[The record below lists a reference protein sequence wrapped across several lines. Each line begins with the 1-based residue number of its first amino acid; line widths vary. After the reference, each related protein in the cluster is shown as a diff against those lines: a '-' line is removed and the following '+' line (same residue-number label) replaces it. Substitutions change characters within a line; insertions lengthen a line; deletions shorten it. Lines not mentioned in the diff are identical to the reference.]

1 MNLYFYFFFFIISI
15 IALICSLI
23 LLRIKLKKALKDLEQ
38 KNLELISSRNFI
50 SQRNEHL
57 KSLSSKIKTLEKNN
71 VSKKTS
77 QFISKNIKT
86 NIDNIINS
94 EKKFQNFEKQFT
106 KISPIFFKK
115 LIKKHGKLTSTDIR
129 LCGYL
134 RMNQNSSE
142 IAQITG
148 ASIRTIESQR
158 YRLRKKL
165 NLNPDNNI
173 HNYLIT
179 L

>member
-1 MNLYFYFFFFIISI
+1 MNFYFYFYFFIISI
-15 IALICSLI
+15 IVLICILI

-50 SQRNEHL
+50 SQRNEYL
-57 KSLSSKIKTLEKNN
+57 KSLSNKIKTLEKNN
-71 VSKKTS
+71 DSERTS
-77 QFISKNIKT
+77 EFISKNIKR

-94 EKKFQNFEKQFT
+94 EKTFQNFEKQFT
-106 KISPIFFKK
+106 KISPDFFKK
-115 LIKKHGKLTSTDIR
+115 LINKHGKLTPTDLR

-134 RMNQNSSE
+134 RMNQNSNE

-165 NLNPDNNI
+165 SLKPDNDI
-173 HNYLIT
+173 LSYLIT
-179 L
+179 I